1 MLRYPLCINAQ
12 KLVKLIKFSN
22 EWAMQT
28 VPRYRKESLPAAS
41 KKKRGEEGGKV
52 QKGSV
57 LGLSSRK
64 WSENISRVHSTFSIL

>member
-41 KKKRGEEGGKV
+41 KKKEGG
-52 QKGSV
+52 GGGESPE
-57 LGLSSRK
+57 RF
-64 WSENISRVHSTFSIL
+64 STWAELKKMV